1 MFDNARVLN
10 IFIVIFAAIGLVA
23 VLGIAGMT
31 VMHFNMMHGMR
42 FCSQAMHLGQ

>member
-10 IFIVIFAAIGLVA
+10 IVVVIFAAIGLIA
-23 VLGIAGMT
+23 VL
-31 VMHFNMMHGMR
+31 GMR

>member
-10 IFIVIFAAIGLVA
+10 IVVVIFAVIGLVA
-23 VLGIAGMT
+23 VLGIAGMAI
-31 VMHFNMMHGMR
+31 MHFNMMHGMR